1 MMINRWFNLCS
12 DNPLFWGLK
21 RGGCSIVVVIVVMHR
36 GDCSI
41 VVNSS
46 NGYTVYL
53 CVEKTGAKPTH
64 GSHFWR
70 FMFGKKRSIVYIYIR
85 LYIPLLLR
93 HSFDLLCDGF
103 LAPLVP
109 LGVLSSGLEMEDA
122 LQEIQKAVE
131 AGEVWAS
138 TVWASVYYSF

>member
-1 MMINRWFNLCS
+1 
-12 DNPLFWGLK
+12 
-21 RGGCSIVVVIVVMHR
+21 
-36 GDCSI
+36 
-41 VVNSS
+41 
-46 NGYTVYL
+46 
-53 CVEKTGAKPTH
+53 
-64 GSHFWR
+64 
-70 FMFGKKRSIVYIYIR
+70 MFGKKRSIVYIYIR

-131 AGEVWAS
+131 AGEV
-138 TVWASVYYSF
+138 